1 MWGENNSLRK
11 SVIFKE
17 EGEGNSYV
25 PLQLCSAFLSFKLQ
39 SRNLSFGIQRMNLTL
54 FFIAEDSCKKYEET
68 LSTEQ
73 EPTVE

>member
-1 MWGENNSLRK
+1 MFHFSSGRPSFRLNFSLEISLLVYK
-11 SVIFKE
+11 
-17 EGEGNSYV
+17 
-25 PLQLCSAFLSFKLQ
+25 Q
-39 SRNLSFGIQRMNLTL
+39 MNLRL